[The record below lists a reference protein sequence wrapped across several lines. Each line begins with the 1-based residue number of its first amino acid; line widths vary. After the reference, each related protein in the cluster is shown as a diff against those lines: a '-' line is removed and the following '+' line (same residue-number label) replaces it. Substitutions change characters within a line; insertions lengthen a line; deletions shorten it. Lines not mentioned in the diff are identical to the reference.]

1 MAGIGNFAICRGHTV
16 SDSVWFLLFFI
27 YFKLSLTINTH
38 PLLTHDMLYS
48 KGRDVDMIAEAGRVT
63 WTTGEVGT
71 AGMGRR
77 GFETLMVHSVW
88 VNCGVGSWLDSIE
101 GMGSKGTG
109 VARVERLQFSG

>member
-1 MAGIGNFAICRGHTV
+1 M
-16 SDSVWFLLFFI
+16 SDSSWNRGWQASGTLQYAEGI
-27 YFKLSLTINTH
+27 
-38 PLLTHDMLYS
+38 
-48 KGRDVDMIAEAGRVT
+48 RDVDMIAEAGRVT